1 MKYQRIKKCMAL
13 WKVIVIDLLVLGVIL
28 LTFALFHHV
37 LPKVISEYRWKQAQ
51 LNATEPVQTQ
61 APEPEAPEETAPNPE
76 TAPATES
83 DPRTPWQIKFQ
94 DHFNDEV
101 VVTDNSYT
109 SQEISVSID
118 TVADTIGGRKVT
130 YYVADIY
137 IAGLENFK
145 TYTAY
150 GDVIYYGSQ
159 NAIGMVKDTNA
170 ILSINGDYMTV
181 QRTGFLVRNGEVF
194 FSDQSNGVCVLYPD
208 GTVETY
214 ERGTYDIDEVLA
226 RDPQQVWSFGPALLD
241 DQGKAIENFELSSGI
256 AGTHPRT
263 ALGYYEPGHYCF
275 VVVDGRQNGYSA
287 GITIADL
294 AVIFE
299 ELGCTAAYNLDGGQ
313 SSIMTF
319 GEAFYNRPY
328 ANGREL
334 GDILYIAES
343 GLYTRTK
350 TQEEAE

>member
-1 MKYQRIKKCMAL
+1 MKYQKTKKCMAL

-61 APEPEAPEETAPNPE
+61 APETEIPEETVPNPE
-76 TAPATES
+76 TEPATEP
-83 DPRTPWQIKFQ
+83 DPRTPWQIKYQ
-94 DHFNDEV
+94 DHFTDEV

-109 SQEISVSID
+109 SQELAITID
-118 TVADTIGGRKVT
+118 KVEDTIGGRKVT

-137 IAGLENFK
+137 IASLDNFK

-150 GDVIYYGSQ
+150 GDVIYYGMQ
-159 NAIGMVKDTNA
+159 DAIGMVRDTDA
-170 ILSINGDYMTV
+170 ILAINGDYMTV

-194 FSDQSNGVCVLYPD
+194 VSDQNNSICVLYPD
-208 GTVETY
+208 GSIETY
-214 ERGTYDIDEVLA
+214 DRATYDIAEILA
-226 RDPQQVWSFGPALLD
+226 RDPQQVWSFGPRLLN
-241 DQGKAIENFELSSGI
+241 DQGKAIESFELSSGI
-256 AGTHPRT
+256 AGNHPRT

-275 VVVDGRQNGYSA
+275 VVVDGRQSGYSA
-287 GITIADL
+287 GVTIVEL
-294 AVIFE
+294 AKIFE
-299 ELGCTAAYNLDGGQ
+299 DLGCVAAYNMDGGQ

-319 GEAFYNRPY
+319 GEAYYNRPY

-334 GDILYIAES
+334 GDILYLAES
-343 GLYTRTK
+343 GMYTHAK
-350 TQEEAE
+350 TQEDAE